1 MLGNWKSS
9 KPAGK
14 GRVQS
19 WQDTGWGPNNKMGG
33 KEVSDTTKLLSWA
46 THSGNLATEILEP
59 FDSVTFY
66 TKLFLLHLLSPAPRA
81 ANTEWQEKALVI
93 QFHHLNDSYSFIT
106 KWLVS
111 TGPTPSNHPPAH
123 APLRTKILSF
133 NSADLLNS
141 QFFTVCLWILLL
153 LKYIHTCSLL
163 SLYSLPPPIFMPC
176 LQ

>member
-1 MLGNWKSS
+1 
-9 KPAGK
+9 
-14 GRVQS
+14 
-19 WQDTGWGPNNKMGG
+19 MGG

-106 KWLVS
+106 K
-111 TGPTPSNHPPAH
+111 
-123 APLRTKILSF
+123 
-133 NSADLLNS
+133 
-141 QFFTVCLWILLL
+141 
-153 LKYIHTCSLL
+153 
-163 SLYSLPPPIFMPC
+163 
-176 LQ
+176 